1 MCTKY
6 RYGQPRPE
14 NVAFDAGVLLTD
26 NCNGPVTLAPTDTGP
41 VITADQ
47 PDVVQL
53 MHFGLLPHTASDQ
66 SAQKYMNAKAETVLE
81 KQTFRPLMRHH
92 KRCLVV
98 SDGFYDSQKD
108 GKKRIPMFFSLY
120 DRETFCYAGLWSRWK
135 SADGLTVYDSYAI
148 LTVEPN
154 ELVSPIHH
162 RMPVILHKQDEAKW
176 LDKTASMESLLAIC
190 VPFPAELM
198 KMEDAPIDL
207 HKKKKTSQLDFYK

>member
-14 NVAFDAGVLLTD
+14 SVKFDGELLVSD
-26 NCNGPVTLAPTDTGP
+26 SCKGPVTLAPTDRGP
-41 VITADQ
+41 VITADL
-47 PDVVQL
+47 PDEVQL
-53 MHFGLLPHTASDQ
+53 MHFGLLPHTALEL

-98 SDGFYDSQKD
+98 SDGFYDSRKE
-108 GKKRIPMFFSLY
+108 GKARIPMFFSLPG
-120 DRETFCYAGLWSRWK
+120 RQSFCYAGLWSRWK

-162 RMPVILHKQDEAKW
+162 RMPVILHQQDEAKW
-176 LDKTASMESLLAIC
+176 LDKTASMESLLELC
-190 VPFPAELM
+190 VPFPQELM
-198 KMEDAPIDL
+198 AMEEGPIDL
-207 HKKKKTSQLDFYK
+207 HKKKTAQLNF